1 MYEVTWGTIT
11 AENGSLL
18 GTTECNKETYNQL
31 YAEDWDMVTEIMKIA
46 KFEMDEIRDE
56 LLEVVIREV
65 L

>member
-18 GTTECNKETYNQL
+18 GTAECNKETYNQL
-31 YAEDWDMVTEIMKIA
+31 YAEDWDMVNDIMKIA
-46 KFEMDEIRDE
+46 KFDMEVRDE
-56 LLEVVIREV
+56 MLEVVIREV

>member
-11 AENGSLL
+11 GENGSLL

-31 YAEDWDMVTEIMKIA
+31 YAEDWNMVNDIMKIA
-46 KFEMDEIRDE
+46 KFDMEVRDE
-56 LLEVVIREV
+56 MLEVVIREV

>member
-31 YAEDWDMVTEIMKIA
+31 YAVDWDMVNDIMKIA
-46 KFEMDEIRDE
+46 KFNMEVRDKR
-56 LLEVVIREV
+56 LEVVIREV